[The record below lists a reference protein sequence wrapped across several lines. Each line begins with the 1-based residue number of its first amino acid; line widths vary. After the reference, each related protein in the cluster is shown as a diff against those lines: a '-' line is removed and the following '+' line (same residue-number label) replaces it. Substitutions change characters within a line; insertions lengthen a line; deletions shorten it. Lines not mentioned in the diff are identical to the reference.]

1 MNFIADLH
9 IHSRF
14 SRATSKQLSP
24 RHLAAWARCKGI
36 HVLGT
41 GDFTHPQWR
50 DELRRQLV
58 RDEESGLYRLSGP
71 AEELD
76 FLQGK
81 TPPDAD
87 GPLFLLQTEISSIYK
102 RQGKVRKVHNLIFVP
117 SLEDADR
124 LSRRLEAVGNL
135 QSDGRPILGLDSRD
149 LLEMTLEV
157 CPEAVLVPAH
167 VWTPWFAL
175 FGSKS
180 GFDRLEDCFDD
191 LSSHIFALET
201 GLSSD
206 PGMNR
211 MVSRLDGYALIS
223 NSDAHSGAN
232 LGREANFF
240 AGAPSYDG
248 IFSALRAAARRLP
261 PDERPGDCRFLGT
274 MEFYPEEGKYH
285 LDGHRACNVVL
296 EPREALALDNICPV
310 CGKPLTIG
318 VLHRV
323 CELADRDAPASLP
336 HEPEAR
342 PLIPLPELVGE
353 IMGAGSGS
361 RKVQD
366 KYASLLRELGPDLDI
381 LCRMELDE
389 VRRHWEPLGEAVA
402 RMRRGQVMR
411 KGGYDGEYGVVRV
424 FSPEEA
430 AGLQSG
436 ARGSL
441 LAGTAPRKRGRPK
454 KVTGP
459 APQPPEQEAA
469 TAVTAI
475 RVRRKKDSDAPAESE
490 PEPAGPDGRTLEGF
504 SPAQAEALTA
514 GLDTGT
520 PVLVLAGPGAG
531 KTRVLVGRLQY
542 LLARGVP
549 AARLLAVTF
558 TRRAAQEMRQRLRAQ
573 ADAAPSSAAPEP
585 PAEAGLPR
593 CDTLHALAWSV
604 VQRELPTALLL
615 PEDAARALFV
625 DAGHPESREEGKA
638 LRRLWDRLQ
647 WAREQGLP
655 ADGLPDD
662 LRAAVGDWQAARAL
676 RSRSPLLD
684 YADLLEFFLY
694 HLRLLRGED
703 IRPELE
709 RSLLPPACRT
719 LLADRAAHVCR
730 EAASQA
736 FPAGT
741 TDTGDT
747 TDMTAAPAPDAADS
761 PGAPA
766 GPAPR
771 AATHGPDEPN
781 EPGEPGRTESVDR
794 TGRMPAP
801 PTGRPVPRQMSLL
814 GMVAPGLEVPLS
826 RRPGP
831 GQRSPAQAATVP
843 AALSASVPAAAR
855 RSAALPWRH
864 VLVDEVQDLSPV
876 QLRLIRALLPEDGKG
891 FFGIGDPDQAIYG
904 FRGASGQSED
914 SLRALWPA
922 LRVCR
927 LGQSY
932 RASQGVLDMAQS
944 LLQGRGH
951 CGALQ
956 AMRQE
961 QARLHLFSAPD
972 QQAEARWVAAR
983 ISRLLGATA
992 HTLMDRLQQEDEL
1005 TGSLSPA
1012 DVAVLVRLKAQI
1024 PVIRHALEQEGIPCA
1039 APAQEDCWQDPLCGA
1054 VLRLAVAR
1062 GQGQAPA
1069 RVADADSED
1078 LLPLLE
1084 SALALPPD
1092 APLPDPQAL
1101 QARLSGHS
1109 RLPAPLW
1116 QGAAW
1121 KQLCRLWQD
1130 CGQWE
1135 ALVRQLGLQHEAE
1148 LIRARSEQVQIL
1160 TLHASKGLEFQAVFL
1175 PGLEEGLLPLR
1186 RELLF
1191 EAQDEDMSAAAQ
1203 AGRLEEERR
1212 LFYVGLTRAARALYV
1227 SYSARR
1233 RLFGRELALEPSGF
1247 LPLVRRFCRQSTLA
1261 RHTRAVREHL
1271 SLF

>member
-1 MNFIADLH
+1 MTFIADLH

-36 HVLGT
+36 NVLGT

-50 DELRRQLV
+50 DELRQQLV
-58 RDEESGLYRLSGP
+58 RDEASGLYRLSGP
-71 AEELD
+71 AEDLD

-117 SLEDADR
+117 TLDDADR
-124 LSRRLEAVGNL
+124 LSQRLELVGNL
-135 QSDGRPILGLDSRD
+135 HSDGRPILGLDSRD
-149 LLEMTLEV
+149 LLEMTLDV
-157 CPEAVLVPAH
+157 CPGAVLVPAH

-248 IFSALRAAARRLP
+248 IFAALRAAARRLP
-261 PDERPGDCRFLGT
+261 PDRQPQDCRFLGT

-323 CELADRDAPASLP
+323 CELADREAPASLP

-353 IMGAGSGS
+353 ILGVGSGS

-366 KYASLLRELGPDLDI
+366 RYAALLRELGPDLDI
-381 LCRMELDE
+381 LCRMDE
-389 VRRHWEPLGEAVA
+389 EQVRRHWEPLGEAVA
-402 RMRRGQVMR
+402 RMRRGQVIR

-430 AGLQSG
+430 AEWQGP
-436 ARGSL
+436 ARSRSL
-441 LAGTAPRKRGRPK
+441 LDGAAPRKRGRPR
-454 KVTGP
+454 KVAEP
-459 APQPPEQEAA
+459 APQAPEQETAA
-469 TAVTAI
+469 TVAAI
-475 RVRRKKDSDAPAESE
+475 RVRRKKDSAAPAESE
-490 PEPAGPDGRTLEGF
+490 PEPATPDGRTLGGF

-514 GLDTGT
+514 GLETGT

-542 LLARGVP
+542 LLAHDVP
-549 AARLLAVTF
+549 ASQLLAVTF
-558 TRRAAQEMRQRLRAQ
+558 TRRAAQEMRQRLQ
-573 ADAAPSSAAPEP
+573 APAGDGAAPAA
-585 PAEAGLPR
+585 LPR

-604 VQRELPTALLL
+604 VQRELPSALLL

-625 DAGHPESREEGKA
+625 DAGHPENREERKA
-638 LRRLWDRLQ
+638 LRRLWERLQ

-655 ADGLPDD
+655 AGGLPGD
-662 LRAAVGDWQAARAL
+662 LRAAVADWQAARTV
-676 RSRSPLLD
+676 RSQSPLLD
-684 YADLLEFFLY
+684 YADLLEFFLF
-694 HLRLLRGED
+694 HLRARQGED
-703 IRPELE
+703 IRPDLE
-709 RSLLPPACRT
+709 HSLLPPACRA
-719 LLADRAAHVCR
+719 LLAAAVTER
-730 EAASQA
+730 RR
-736 FPAGT
+736 PAR
-741 TDTGDT
+741 TG
-747 TDMTAAPAPDAADS
+747 PS
-761 PGAPA
+761 P
-766 GPAPR
+766 
-771 AATHGPDEPN
+771 AATSGGPVTTPDHHDAPH
-781 EPGEPGRTESVDR
+781 
-794 TGRMPAP
+794 TGRA
-801 PTGRPVPRQMSLL
+801 VPRQMSLL
-814 GMVAPGLEVPLS
+814 GMVAATAAPAPLPTPC
-826 RRPGP
+826 RRT
-831 GQRSPAQAATVP
+831 S
-843 AALSASVPAAAR
+843 
-855 RSAALPWRH
+855 ALPWRH

-876 QLRLIRALLPEDGKG
+876 QLRLIRALLPEDGSG

-914 SLRALWPA
+914 SLRAIWPS

-956 AMRQE
+956 AMRGE

-972 QQAEARWVAAR
+972 QQAEARWIAGR
-983 ISRLLGATA
+983 IRRLLGATA
-992 HTLMDRLQQEDEL
+992 HTLMDQIAQEDEL
-1005 TGSLSPA
+1005 AGTLSPG

-1024 PVIRHALEQEGIPCA
+1024 PVIRRALEQEGIPCA
-1039 APAQEDCWQDPLCGA
+1039 APAQEDCWQDPLCAA
-1054 VLRLAVAR
+1054 VLRLAIAR
-1062 GQGQAPA
+1062 GQGEAPA
-1069 RVADADSED
+1069 PAGDGAEDDD
-1078 LLPLLE
+1078 LLPILE
-1084 SALALPPD
+1084 QALDLAPD
-1092 APLPDPQAL
+1092 APLPDPRAL

-1116 QGAAW
+1116 QGTAW
-1121 KQLCRLWQD
+1121 KQLCRAWQD
-1130 CGQWE
+1130 CGRWE
-1135 ALVRQLGLQHEAE
+1135 ALVQQLGLQHEAE

-1175 PGLEEGLLPLR
+1175 PGLEEGLLPMR
-1186 RELLF
+1186 RELLL
-1191 EAQDEDMSAAAQ
+1191 ENPDDDMSPAAQ
-1203 AGRLEEERR
+1203 AARLEEERR

-1227 SYSARR
+1227 SHSAGR
-1233 RLFGRELALEPSGF
+1233 RLFGRELALAPSSF
-1247 LPLVRRFCRQSTLA
+1247 LPLVRDFCRQSTLA